1 MDEYLNLAKPK
12 IIEMKKVL
20 LIDDDKINN
29 FLSTLIIKQS
39 KIAEVFKECFNGQ
52 EAIDFLEKSDNQNLP
67 DVIFL
72 DLNMPVLDGWQFLEI
87 FMKMEIHSQVP
98 IYILTS
104 SNYDADMNKAKSYS
118 VVKGY
123 IVKPLKKEMTLAI
136 LEL

>member
-1 MDEYLNLAKPK
+1 
-12 IIEMKKVL
+12 MKKVL

-39 KIAEVFKECFNGQ
+39 KIAEVCKECFNGQ
-52 EAIDFLEKSDNQNLP
+52 EAIDFLNNINTETLP

-72 DLNMPVLDGWQFLEI
+72 DLNMPVLDGWQFLES
-87 FMKMEIHSQVP
+87 FMLMEFHSLIP

-104 SNYDADMNKAKSYS
+104 SNYDADMNKAKTYS

-123 IVKPLKKEMTLAI
+123 IVKPLKKEMLLAI
-136 LEL
+136 LEK